1 MKSTLRVCA
10 LAGGLLLSCSGLA
23 PQPPS
28 TITGLVDATEIDVA
42 SKVPGRV
49 KELKVQE
56 GDAVTEGQ
64 ELATIESDE
73 LEAKVN
79 QATAASSAAA
89 ARLKLAQ
96 HGARREDKEATEGAL
111 AAAQHQLELAKKMYE
126 RMKTLLA
133 AGSIPQATY
142 DDVESKYNLAIDQHT
157 IAKTRLELV
166 QHGARPEELD
176 ALLAL
181 VNQTQGVL
189 AEVTSYEK
197 EMVQKAP
204 LKAVVAKIILHKGEL
219 AATGNPIVTL
229 VDLDHP
235 WVTFP
240 VREDLL
246 TTIKQGTTLQVEVP
260 ALGVTVPMEVF
271 NISAL
276 GDFATWRATSDK
288 GGFDLKSFEVK
299 ARPTAKVD
307 GLRPGMTARFK
318 P

>member
-1 MKSTLRVCA
+1 MKASLRVCA
-10 LAGGLLLSCSGLA
+10 LAGGLLTSCGGLA
-23 PQPPS
+23 PQAPTS
-28 TITGLVDATEIDVA
+28 ITGLVDATEIDIA

-49 KELKVQE
+49 KALRVQE
-56 GDAVTEGQ
+56 GDAVAEGQ
-64 ELATIESDE
+64 ELALIESDE

-96 HGARREDKEATEGAL
+96 HGARREDREAAEGAL
-111 AAAQHQLELAKKMYE
+111 AAAQHQLELAKKSSE

-133 AGSIPQATY
+133 AGSIAQATY
-142 DDVESKYNLAIDQHT
+142 DDVQSKYDLALDQRT
-157 IAKTRLELV
+157 IARTRLELV
-166 QHGARPEELD
+166 QRGARPEELD
-176 ALLAL
+176 ALVAL
-181 VNQTQGVL
+181 VSQTQGAL
-189 AEVTSYEK
+189 AEVASYQK
-197 EMVQKAP
+197 EMVQRAP
-204 LKAVVAKIILHKGEL
+204 LKAVVSKIILHQGEL

-246 TTIKQGTTLQVEVP
+246 PTLKQGAAVQVEVP
-260 ALGVTVPMEVF
+260 ALGVTVAMEVF

-299 ARPTAKVD
+299 VRPTARVE
-307 GLRPGMTARFK
+307 GLRPGMTARLR